1 MSSVKKITVCSI
13 CAALCYVLPL
23 AFHAVALGSVL
34 SPMHLPVFLCGLICG
49 WQYGLICGV
58 VGPLLSSLLSGM
70 PPASQL
76 FHMIPEL
83 CVYGAVCG
91 LLMQVIRT
99 KRLSADLYLSLIPA
113 MIIGRVVAGVVR
125 AVVYTSSAQSYS
137 IALWA
142 ASYFVESAP
151 AIIAHLAVI
160 PGLVMILMKARLIP
174 PRYALNKS
182 C

>member
-1 MSSVKKITVCSI
+1 MSPVKKITTCSI
-13 CAALCYVLPL
+13 CVALCYALPL
-23 AFHAVALGSVL
+23 AFHALALGSVF

-58 VGPLLSSLLSGM
+58 AGPVISSLLSGM

-91 LLMQVIRT
+91 MLMRFIRT
-99 KRLSADLYLSLIPA
+99 KRLYADLYLSLIPA
-113 MIIGRVVAGVVR
+113 MLIGRVVAGVVR
-125 AVVYTSSAQSYS
+125 AVVYLSSAQGYS
-137 IALWA
+137 VAIWA

-151 AIIAHLAVI
+151 AIMMHLAVI
-160 PGLVMILMKARLIP
+160 PSLIIVLMRAKLIP
-174 PRYALNKS
+174 TRYALDAS
-182 C
+182 R